1 MDSLEVDEFQVR
13 NRVPKIYS
21 VFRAPGIFG
30 GMVWKAVRNPR
41 TSGRPWPEVSYFDT
55 HAAAVDFVQGKVAEW
70 CRDELVRNGYSLLAL
85 GKLTAEGEWL
95 HSGWMW
101 HKRVEISY
109 NGRYTIETRSD
120 VVARGRRY
128 YNNENEAWLDAWH
141 HYRRTRG
148 W

>member
-1 MDSLEVDEFQVR
+1 MDSLEIEEFQVR
-13 NRVPKIYS
+13 ARVPKIYS

-55 HAAAVDFVQGKVAEW
+55 HAAATEFVQRKVAEW

-85 GKLTAEGEWL
+85 GNLTRLGEWR

-101 HKRVEISY
+101 QQRKYVTENYPREIVTY
-109 NGRYTIETRSD
+109 ENLA
-120 VVARGRRY
+120 ARGKRY
-128 YNNENEAWLDAWH
+128 FTTENEAWLDAWH